1 MGDGSGYELIRA
13 IKADP
18 RLRAI
23 PFIFNTSSM
32 AVESARS
39 KGLALGAAR
48 FLFRPISSKDMLRE
62 IKACLDESTER

>member
-48 FLFRPISSKDMLRE
+48 FLFRPISSKGRAKLQ
-62 IKACLDESTER
+62 